1 MSCVCLTID
10 SKINIIAYKGYKIQ
24 MNGGN
29 SMICQKCKNE
39 ISEESAF
46 CPKCGAKIAT
56 GDSKERS
63 KNKFLVKWGK
73 GIVIGVGIIV
83 GLIAI
88 IGIIYIFHQY

>member
-10 SKINIIAYKGYKIQ
+10 SKMNIIAYKGYKIQ

-63 KNKFLVKWGK
+63 KNKLLVKWERGSSLEL
-73 GIVIGVGIIV
+73 
-83 GLIAI
+83 GL
-88 IGIIYIFHQY
+88 

>member
-10 SKINIIAYKGYKIQ
+10 SKMNIIAYKGYKIQ

-63 KNKFLVKWGK
+63 KNKFLVKWERESSLEL
-73 GIVIGVGIIV
+73 
-83 GLIAI
+83 GL
-88 IGIIYIFHQY
+88 